1 MRRTSRIIGFGG
13 AGVLVI
19 AGIVCAV
26 AFGGTLGTVLAFILI
41 SAGLVLAT
49 SLVFL
54 EVGLSEDRDREREAK
69 RRQESERRQEPAR
82 PHEAEHGPDADRQ
95 RQAEREREIERRRMA
110 EGEHPDGE
118 RGRGPGEPRRRPY
131 LSRLRGERRH
141 LK

>member
-1 MRRTSRIIGFGG
+1 
-13 AGVLVI
+13 VLVI

-26 AFGGTLGTVLAFILI
+26 AFSGTLGTVLAFILI

-54 EVGLSEDRDREREAK
+54 EVGLSEDRDREREAE

-82 PHEAEHGPDADRQ
+82 PHDAEHGPEADRQ
-95 RQAEREREIERRRMA
+95 RQAEREREIERRRVA

-118 RGRGPGEPRRRPY
+118 RGRGPGESRHRPY